1 MLWKVC
7 AYAQTHLS
15 FLARQREREQN
26 SSVGSNINRFDI
38 DLIVLDV
45 GSIAYLFSEI

>member
-15 FLARQREREQN
+15 FLARQRERKQITC
-26 SSVGSNINRFDI
+26 VGSNINRFDI

-45 GSIAYLFSEI
+45 GSIACLFSEI